1 MMVEVGGYNMK
12 REGYFQVDVIG
23 SPDMVADIRALPF
36 KHSLDGIYASHVFE
50 HLEDAD
56 IVRAMKSCRA
66 AIKPEGILEVYVPD
80 LLWFMRRFLKA
91 SPGERWGLYGPM
103 IFGTQSTKHMTHL
116 TGFSVKRLQMCLVAA
131 GFRKVEAKRVKRES
145 RFGIMEIHGIA
156 TV

>member
-1 MMVEVGGYNMK
+1 MMVEVGGYDLK
-12 REGYFQVDVIG
+12 REGYLQVDVIG

-66 AIKPEGILEVYVPD
+66 AIKPEGVLEVYVPD
-80 LLWFMRRFLKA
+80 LLWFMRKFLKA

-103 IFGTQSTKHMTHL
+103 IFGGSSIKEAQHR

-131 GFRKVEAKRVKRES
+131 GFRKVEVKRVRRES
-145 RFGIMEIHGIA
+145 RYYIMEIHGIA
-156 TV
+156 AV